1 MDYRTTGSHSDS
13 RSRAFFTSAQE
24 PPPPRPRASKCT
36 SVRIMY
42 FGHPPNTGEPS
53 CSGFGCD
60 PGRDPCGNT
69 NTSPAF
75 PRTRAA
81 TRNFGAAPPP
91 TAHVDPPTTAL
102 SPPTFV
108 SDVVSFVVEGFRRG
122 IRPPPPVRKRR
133 GAALVI
139 FSVEVH
145 HGGVRAGR
153 RRVLVRGGF
162 IVVRHGDGSGKVAVA
177 RKPGESSNPGGGGQ
191 LASLSR
197 RFSRSVRFEPDGV
210 RADAVVFGEMRSK
223 SRGERGHRRS
233 RHLPPNGLD
242 GRERRSV
249 HAVRGGQ
256 PATRDPSSPLE
267 TSRPRRPSRRAR
279 DAALSR
285 RGAGTSDER
294 SDPRFEPTP
303 RGCAA
308 STTAASAAHA
318 RAPRTRRTTNAPA
331 RPEHPPASPPRHPP
345 PPPPRRRETPP
356 RTRRR
361 R

>member
-1 MDYRTTGSHSDS
+1 M
-13 RSRAFFTSAQE
+13 
-24 PPPPRPRASKCT
+24 RPRASA
-36 SVRIMY
+36 VREHQHVARVSSNARGDAK
-42 FGHPPNTGEPS
+42 FRRRATTHG
-53 CSGFGCD
+53 
-60 PGRDPCGNT
+60 
-69 NTSPAF
+69 
-75 PRTRAA
+75 PR
-81 TRNFGAAPPP
+81 
-91 TAHVDPPTTAL
+91 DPPTTAL

-122 IRPPPPVRKRR
+122 IRRLRRFEKRR
-133 GAALVI
+133 GAALVL

-177 RKPGESSNPGGGGQ
+177 PQTGREFEPGGGQ

-242 GRERRSV
+242 GREGRSV
-249 HAVRGGQ
+249 HAVRGGHERRGIRRRRSKRRVRVA
-256 PATRDPSSPLE
+256 PATRA
-267 TSRPRRPSRRAR
+267 RRRA
-279 DAALSR
+279 LTTR
-285 RGAGTSDER
+285 RGNVRRTLRPEVRTYASRLRGVDDGGERGARSRARGRDER
-294 SDPRFEPTP
+294 
-303 RGCAA
+303 
-308 STTAASAAHA
+308 
-318 RAPRTRRTTNAPA
+318 RTRRR